1 MRRWL
6 VLLLLAA
13 PLPACAGART
23 EPARAP
29 DKPASPMPPSMEVTY
44 GRLFAKDG
52 FSKLS
57 AYPVE
62 INCFD
67 PLRPEDTKGMVDG
80 QEHSPEMSLTRDPSD
95 KGFDAFVAWLGK
107 IPRKPATKVVYA
119 RAFDGAKHVGWAA
132 LCIKPP
138 AALAASDF
146 SAENVPAKTVRLTPA
161 ALEKLKKL
169 PGDVNVAFMLDDT
182 TLLTTAPVTS
192 LLQASDPTITF
203 KQPGT

>member
-1 MRRWL
+1 MRL
-6 VLLLLAA
+6 PLAL
-13 PLPACAGART
+13 LPALLCVACGGAKVET
-23 EPARAP
+23 AHAPA
-29 DKPASPMPPSMEVTY
+29 KPASQMPPNMDVTF

-52 FSKLS
+52 LAKLS

-67 PLRPEDTKGMVDG
+67 TLRPEDTKGMVDG
-80 QEHSPEMSLTRDPSD
+80 QEHSPEMSLTRDPSE
-95 KGFDAFVAWLGK
+95 KGFDAFTAWLGK

-119 RAFDGAKHVGWAA
+119 RAFDGPKHVGWAA
-132 LCIKPP
+132 LCITPP
-138 AALAASDF
+138 AALGASDF
-146 SAENVPAKTVRLTPA
+146 STDKVADKTVRLTPA
-161 ALEKLKKL
+161 AIEKLKKL

-203 KQPGT
+203 KQPGS

>member
-1 MRRWL
+1 MRAP
-6 VLLLLAA
+6 VFALLLVACSAAKAA
-13 PLPACAGART
+13 PPNPSAQPG
-23 EPARAP
+23 
-29 DKPASPMPPSMEVTY
+29 KPVSSMPPGMDVTFA
-44 GRLFAKDG
+44 RLFAKDG
-52 FSKLS
+52 LSKLS

-62 INCFD
+62 IHCFD

-80 QEHSPEMSLTRDPSD
+80 QEHSPEMSLTRDPSE
-95 KGFDAFVAWLGK
+95 KGFDAFSAWLGK
-107 IPRKPATKVVYA
+107 IPRKPGTKVVYA

-132 LCIKPP
+132 LCIEPP

-146 SAENVPAKTVRLTPA
+146 SSENVPDKTVRLTPA

-169 PGDVNVAFMLDDT
+169 PPDVNVAFMLEET

-192 LLQASDPTITF
+192 LLQAGDPTITF

>member
-1 MRRWL
+1 MRRWIFAVML
-6 VLLLLAA
+6 VACGGGSSTK
-13 PLPACAGART
+13 PPAQ
-23 EPARAP
+23 P
-29 DKPASPMPPSMEVTY
+29 DKPASRMPPGMDVTF

-52 FSKLS
+52 LSKLS

-62 INCFD
+62 IHCFD
-67 PLRPEDTKGMVDG
+67 TLRPEDTKGMVDG
-80 QEHSPEMSLTRDPSD
+80 QEHSPEMSLTRDPTE
-95 KGFDAFVAWLGK
+95 KGFDAFAAWLGK
-107 IPRKPATKVVYA
+107 IGKKPGTKVVYA

-138 AALAASDF
+138 AALVASDF
-146 SAENVPAKTVRLTPA
+146 SAENVPDKTVRLTPA

-169 PGDVNVAFMLDDT
+169 PADVNVAFMLEDQ

-192 LLQASDPTITF
+192 LLQAGDPTITF

>member
-1 MRRWL
+1 MRRWCL
-6 VLLLLAA
+6 AVLLV
-13 PLPACAGART
+13 ACGGAKGA
-23 EPARAP
+23 PARDAQ
-29 DKPASPMPPSMEVTY
+29 KPEKPPSLMPPSMDVTY

-52 FSKLS
+52 FTKLS

-67 PLRPEDTKGMVDG
+67 TLRPEDTKGMVEG
-80 QEHSPEMSLTRDPSD
+80 QEHSPEMSLTRDSSE

-119 RAFDGAKHVGWAA
+119 RAFEGAKHVGWAA

-138 AALAASDF
+138 AVLGALDF
-146 SAENVPAKTVRLTPA
+146 SAENVPDKTVRLTPA

-182 TLLTTAPVTS
+182 TLLTTAPVMS

>member
-1 MRRWL
+1 ML
-6 VLLLLAA
+6 IACGGA
-13 PLPACAGART
+13 KGTPAKD
-23 EPARAP
+23 PQ
-29 DKPASPMPPSMEVTY
+29 KPPSLMPPSMDATMA
-44 GRLFAKDG
+44 RLFAKDG
-52 FSKLS
+52 LAKLS

-67 PLRPEDTKGMVDG
+67 TLRPEDTKGMVDG
-80 QEHSPEMSLTRDPSD
+80 QEHSPEMSLTRDASE
-95 KGFDAFVAWLGK
+95 KGFDAFVAWLAK
-107 IPRKPATKVVYA
+107 IPKKPATKVIYA

-138 AALAASDF
+138 AALAGSDF
-146 SAENVPAKTVRLTPA
+146 SAENVPEKTVRLTPT

-192 LLQASDPTITF
+192 LLQANDPTITF
-203 KQPGT
+203 KKPGS